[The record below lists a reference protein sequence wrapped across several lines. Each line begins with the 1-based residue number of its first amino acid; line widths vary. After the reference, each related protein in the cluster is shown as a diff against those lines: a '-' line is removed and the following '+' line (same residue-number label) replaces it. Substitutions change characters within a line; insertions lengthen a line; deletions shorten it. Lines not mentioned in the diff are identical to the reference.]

1 MKNCALVL
9 NGFQRFNRRVEHV
22 QRRLRRSTKP
32 AISSKGTTVFTLLA
46 ILGIASVAGIAGSIV
61 VSTRDG
67 YRRQPKQPFARTV

>member
-1 MKNCALVL
+1 MVFSGSIEESNTC
-9 NGFQRFNRRVEHV
+9 NGASVARRNRHFFERN
-22 QRRLRRSTKP
+22 
-32 AISSKGTTVFTLLA
+32 TVFTLLA